1 MTDVF
6 SALNLFEVDLCV
18 VLYLGF
24 VHSDTVYMVRFG
36 LFPLVCDYCST
47 GDLYTYWVMIGQ
59 FGEDVVKVFAAELG
73 SALGKQIYMTRN
85 TCKICLMLLKQ
96 VFCVHLGF
104 TYLIR
109 NAMKTVML

>member
-1 MTDVF
+1 
-6 SALNLFEVDLCV
+6 
-18 VLYLGF
+18 
-24 VHSDTVYMVRFG
+24 
-36 LFPLVCDYCST
+36 
-47 GDLYTYWVMIGQ
+47 MIGQ